1 MTTLKTSPIPEELV
15 DKLREANQHLVI
27 ASLRAQ
33 DMQAQAEASVERQ
46 TEFLSMLAHEL
57 RNPLA
62 PIAMAAE
69 MLGKISAAHPLL
81 PEIQQV
87 IGRQVV
93 HIGRLLEDLLD
104 AARVSS
110 GKINLQKSPLLLAD
124 VVQSA
129 VEISQPHLNKLGQ
142 QLMLDLPAQS
152 VVIDGDEVRLSQ
164 VFSNLL
170 NNASKYSPPN
180 TLITV
185 SARSLTPG
193 TISISVK
200 DQGFGIEPSIQPF
213 IFDLFTQAPRTLDRL
228 EGGLGI
234 GLSMV
239 RALVGMHD
247 GTVTVRSEG
256 LGFGSE
262 FIVVLPVSA
271 ETVKHEPS
279 LAVPLQPARPCRIL
293 IIEDNPDANQTLN
306 FCLKFLGHTVV
317 SAFDG
322 PAGLALA
329 KNGGHDI
336 VICDIGLPDMD
347 GFEVMKKIR
356 LLPLEPVPYCIAMTG
371 YDQRSFRARAKGV
384 GFDHYLV
391 KPASMDQIEKLISE
405 KFPPS
410 STRGADSWKLLT
422 LALCGVK

>member
-1 MTTLKTSPIPEELV
+1 MTPLKNSPIPEDLV
-15 DKLREANQHLVI
+15 RKLREANQHLVI

-81 PEIQQV
+81 PDIQQV

-124 VVQSA
+124 VVQRA

-142 QLMLDLPAQS
+142 QLMLDLTAQP
-152 VVIDGDEVRLSQ
+152 VMIDGDEVRLSQ

-185 SARSLTPG
+185 SARQLTPS

-200 DQGFGIEPSIQPF
+200 DQGFGIEPDIQPF
-213 IFDLFTQAPRTLDRL
+213 IFDLFTQAPRTLERL
-228 EGGLGI
+228 QGGLGI

-239 RALVGMHD
+239 RALVEMHG
-247 GTVTVRSEG
+247 GTVTMLSEG
-256 LGFGSE
+256 LGRGSE
-262 FIVVLPVSA
+262 FIVVLPVST
-271 ETVKHEPS
+271 ETVKPEPK
-279 LAVPLQPARPCRIL
+279 LDIHLQPARPCRIL
-293 IIEDNPDANQTLN
+293 IIEDNLDANQTLN

-322 PAGLALA
+322 PAGLAMT
-329 KNGGHDI
+329 KIGGYDI
-336 VICDIGLPDMD
+336 VICDVGLPGMD

-356 LLPLEPVPYCIAMTG
+356 LLQLVPVPYCIVMTG
-371 YDQRSFRARAKGV
+371 YDQRSFRARAQDV

-391 KPASMDQIEKLISE
+391 KPVSMEMLNALIS
-405 KFPPS
+405 KNFPS
-410 STRGADSWKLLT
+410 DSIT
-422 LALCGVK
+422 